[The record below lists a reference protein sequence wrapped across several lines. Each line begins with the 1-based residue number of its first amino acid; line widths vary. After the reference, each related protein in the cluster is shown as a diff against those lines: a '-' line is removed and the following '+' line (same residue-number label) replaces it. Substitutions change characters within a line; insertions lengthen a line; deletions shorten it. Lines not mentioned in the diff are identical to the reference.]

1 MLISHCTY
9 LDGSFIV
16 LQIKYKQQKIE
27 GNDRER
33 LIKLLEAGLITNGIL
48 GMIR

>member
-16 LQIKYKQQKIE
+16 LQIKYKHQKIE

-33 LIKLLEAGLITNGIL
+33 LIKLEAGLITNGIL